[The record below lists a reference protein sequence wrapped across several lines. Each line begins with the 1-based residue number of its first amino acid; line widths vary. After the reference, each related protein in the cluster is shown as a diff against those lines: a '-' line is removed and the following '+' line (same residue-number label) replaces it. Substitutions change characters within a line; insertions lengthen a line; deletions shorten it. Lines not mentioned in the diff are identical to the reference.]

1 VHHGERSAQESHE
14 LHLALKAHSFH
25 DRVKYLLMERGDLT
39 ATLQVRSLE
48 GDEIRLVGEW
58 GGKGYGI
65 ARIPRVDHAL
75 MDGTDGALVGG
86 NLGCRL

>member
-1 VHHGERSAQESHE
+1 
-14 LHLALKAHSFH
+14 
-25 DRVKYLLMERGDLT
+25 MERGDLP
-39 ATLQVRSLE
+39 AALQVCSLE
-48 GDEIRLVGEW
+48 RDEIRLVGKW

-86 NLGCRL
+86 NLSWRQFELLSVNS